1 MRKTKYIIIVLLII
15 IALIQIGAGG
25 NGFSPFNKLNQVIR
39 LAQQYY
45 FTEVDMEQAME
56 GAIRGFLE
64 ELDPHSQYIN
74 VKELETINEQFE
86 GNFEGIGIEYS
97 MIDGYITVIAPIPE
111 TPSERAGLQSGDKII
126 KINNESAYKITTEE
140 VFKKLRGPKGSSVN
154 VEILRQGS
162 EPFEVTLIRD
172 KIPITSVVASFLYE
186 SDKIGYIKINRFAN
200 NTVQELR
207 SELFA
212 LENQG
217 MEKLILDFRNNG
229 GGLLDQAVK
238 MVDLFINSRDTI
250 LYTKGKWQSANE
262 VYYATESSYDK
273 LYELIVLINNGSAS
287 ASEIVSGAFQDLDRA
302 TIIGERSFGKGL
314 VQRQLALMDGSAAR
328 ITIAQYF
335 TPSGRLIQR
344 PYEKGIGEYY
354 NQESIEDTS
363 INNKTIHYTKDGKV
377 VYGGGGIWPDY
388 NIKDTNYTE
397 YLKNKLKINVKR
409 PLFKYANY
417 TKNKLIKN
425 LNIFTESAY
434 YEQVKYNTI
443 FNLEMEDFMNWLI
456 QENIDYNEEHLKRDW
471 TYIKY
476 DIYAEIGNAM
486 WGKNISY
493 KIKSLYD
500 KQILESI
507 KQLK

>member
-15 IALIQIGAGG
+15 IALIQIGAGTRS
-25 NGFSPFNKLNQVIR
+25 FSPFNKLNQVIR
-39 LAQQYY
+39 LAQEYY
-45 FTEVDMEQAME
+45 FTDFKMDKAME

-64 ELDPHSQYIN
+64 ELDPHSQYIDA
-74 VKELETINEQFE
+74 KELETINEQFE

-154 VEILRQGS
+154 VEILREGS
-162 EPFEVTLIRD
+162 EPFDVTLIRD

-200 NTVQELR
+200 NTVKELIN
-207 SELFA
+207 ELFA
-212 LENQG
+212 LENKG
-217 MEKLILDFRNNG
+217 MKKLILDLRNNG

-238 MVDLFINSRDTI
+238 MVDLFINSQDTI
-250 LYTKGKWQSANE
+250 LYTKGNWKPANE
-262 VYYATESSYDK
+262 VYYATESIYDK
-273 LYELIVLINNGSAS
+273 TYELIVLINNGSAS

-302 TIIGERSFGKGL
+302 IIIGERSFGKGL
-314 VQRQLALMDGSAAR
+314 VQRQLPLMDGSAAR

-354 NQESIEDTS
+354 NQEAIEDTS
-363 INNKTIHYTKDGKV
+363 INNKTIHYTKDGKI

-388 NIKDTNYTE
+388 NVKDTNYTE
-397 YLKNKLKINVKR
+397 YLKNQLRINIKR

-417 TKNKLIKN
+417 IKN
-425 LNIFTESAY
+425 QLQEQLNLLTENDY
-434 YEQVKYNTI
+434 YIKIKSNTI
-443 FNLEMEDFMNWLI
+443 FSLEMEDFKKWLKNEKI
-456 QENIDYNEEHLKRDW
+456 EYNEKYLERDW
-471 TYIKY
+471 AYIQY
-476 DIYAEIGNAM
+476 DIYAEIGNAI
-486 WGKNISY
+486 WGKNINY